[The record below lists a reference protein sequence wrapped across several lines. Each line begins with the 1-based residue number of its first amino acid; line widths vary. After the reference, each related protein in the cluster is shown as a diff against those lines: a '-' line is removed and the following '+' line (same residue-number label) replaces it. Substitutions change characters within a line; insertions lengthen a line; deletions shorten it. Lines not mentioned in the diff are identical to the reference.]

1 MNKILIIL
9 PILVSLLTFSS
20 QSNGDWTYVTAN
32 IEGTEYYI
40 DFDRVKK
47 RDDYIYTWILTD
59 ELEPTESGTLSYLS
73 FEKIHCGIPK
83 KSKRFTLKYCKDN
96 FGKGKCETIN
106 EEKEWEYPFPDS
118 AWEGLIDIVCSK

>member
-59 ELEPTESGTLSYLS
+59 ELEPTESGTLS
-73 FEKIHCGIPK
+73 
-83 KSKRFTLKYCKDN
+83 N
-96 FGKGKCETIN
+96 
-106 EEKEWEYPFPDS
+106 
-118 AWEGLIDIVCSK
+118 